1 MVSEDDEDHHLYYK
15 LVAKLGDQYFSIW
28 DSSVE
33 YKIG

>member
-1 MVSEDDEDHHLYYK
+1 MISENDDDHIYYK